1 MVLAGY
7 LAAFA
12 LASIAVVVRV
22 ANTSG
27 PDAQASSGMYAFGD
41 VLLFAAVFG
50 TAGLLPTGLGF
61 VFLRPYRLFWL
72 ILSAVGV
79 VIATTGVTAL
89 ALFAI
94 GRAATAPPSL
104 GPWDALA
111 VLRILPTTIRRCV
124 PDCRRRLTVSCATVD
139 ALGSI
144 RYRDRRMC
152 VRPVRLVEPV

>member
-1 MVLAGY
+1 MVV
-7 LAAFA
+7 
-12 LASIAVVVRV
+12 IRV

-27 PDAQASSGMYAFGD
+27 PDAQASSGIHAFGD
-41 VLLFAAVFG
+41 VLVFAAVFD
-50 TAGLLPTGLGF
+50 TVGLVPTGLGL

-111 VLRILPTTIRRCV
+111 VLRILPAPLFAAAFLIAGA
-124 PDCRRRLTVSCATVD
+124 VSPYRAPRWNLPEPTRATVREVKEWVTK
-139 ALGSI
+139 LK
-144 RYRDRRMC
+144 R
-152 VRPVRLVEPV
+152 